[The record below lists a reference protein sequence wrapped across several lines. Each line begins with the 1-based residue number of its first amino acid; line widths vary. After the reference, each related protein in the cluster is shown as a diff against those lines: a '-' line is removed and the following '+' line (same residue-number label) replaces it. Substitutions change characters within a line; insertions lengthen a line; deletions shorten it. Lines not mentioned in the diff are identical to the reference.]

1 MVISLYINH
10 SKPPL
15 WMFCLFCDKNGGNLS
30 YLHACSCGID
40 ALRKQMNEQVYW
52 CEEVV
57 HQGNMLA
64 IFQTCFQPLCYI
76 RTLLCIARFWLF
88 LINLIY
94 ILPGVHFKCPSI
106 FELWIGATPN
116 LYSPLLMF
124 CRQLL
129 CIWIILALIWSPS
142 PKFQNFWHIYCMS
155 FINHQTLWTLSYK
168 GHSWVDPPLCLH
180 GCMSLLLEINH
191 MAWWPYQLDT

>member
-76 RTLLCIARFWLF
+76 RTLLCIARFWPF
-88 LINLIY
+88 LINLFTSFPVY
-94 ILPGVHFKCPSI
+94 TSNVQVYLN
-106 FELWIGATPN
+106 FELVQHQIFIPHFSCFADN
-116 LYSPLLMF
+116 
-124 CRQLL
+124 
-129 CIWIILALIWSPS
+129 
-142 PKFQNFWHIYCMS
+142 YCV
-155 FINHQTLWTLSYK
+155 F
-168 GHSWVDPPLCLH
+168 G
-180 GCMSLLLEINH
+180 
-191 MAWWPYQLDT
+191 